1 MTREFILLP
10 EFEKQ
15 WTRLGLNDE
24 HLKAFQ
30 EFLCVQPAYGDMI
43 EGTGGLRKIR
53 WRLPGIGKRGGV
65 RVLYVDFATYEKT
78 YLVTVFKKN
87 QKVSL
92 SQKEKQLIKRTMSTL
107 KQEAGRKHI

>member
-15 WTRLGLNDE
+15 WADLGLTDE

-30 EFLCVQPAYGDMI
+30 EFLCVQPDYGDMI

-53 WRLPGIGKRGGV
+53 WRLSGTGKSGGV
-65 RVLYVDFATYEKT
+65 RVLYVDFAAYEKT
-78 YLVTVFKKN
+78 YLVTVFKKS

-92 SQKEKQLIKRTMSTL
+92 SQKEKHRIKRTITDL
-107 KQEAGRKHI
+107 KREAGRKHA